1 MRFFNRSHRE
11 GPLGAVLNDATQST
25 EGEGNLLEQYP
36 NLPEVLGLSDPLHY
50 QPGDVTVHHGYCI
63 HGSPDNTTDK
73 PRWSYLFSVSSHR
86 PVSLWVGFTP
96 LAQYS
101 PTDTRYFVPE
111 GQEHGSAG
119 NHGSQRRRLGD
130 GNPIVGDIAPRL

>member
-86 PVSLWVGFTP
+86 PSPPPSLPLICPPSSFYAPGIYPKAGVG
-96 LAQYS
+96 S
-101 PTDTRYFVPE
+101 VPP
-111 GQEHGSAG
+111 HFLSFALI
-119 NHGSQRRRLGD
+119 S
-130 GNPIVGDIAPRL
+130 

>member
-86 PVSLWVGFTP
+86 PLILWLGSPRLRSILRRTRGTSYP
-96 LAQYS
+96 KAKSTAAQA
-101 PTDTRYFVPE
+101 TTAA
-111 GQEHGSAG
+111 SAG
-119 NHGSQRRRLGD
+119 GWATAIPS
-130 GNPIVGDIAPRL
+130 

>member
-86 PVSLWVGFTP
+86 PLILWFD
-96 LAQYS
+96 S
-101 PTDTRYFVPE
+101 PRLRSILRRTRGTSYPKAKRTAAPATMAA
-111 GQEHGSAG
+111 SAG
-119 NHGSQRRRLGD
+119 GWATAIPS
-130 GNPIVGDIAPRL
+130 